1 MKDEPL
7 SRRRF
12 MQRTSTG
19 LAAAVATAQ
28 GAAVEN
34 PPPAPQTKTPA
45 PALPARRAALKPDA
59 TDSFKAYRIWDG
71 HCHLADFEGQTPEQK
86 MASMLRLAD
95 RMGIER
101 MCIFLGYPF
110 KFDADPAEMR
120 RQNDQVME
128 AVAHSDG
135 RAYGYAFMN
144 PAYPEACVDEV
155 NRCIRDGPMIGVKF
169 ELDTPSLASAPEM
182 DPIIARVGELKAVV
196 MHHTYIKITGN
207 LVGESTPMDLVPLAR
222 RHPSTTII
230 CGHTGA
236 NWDIGIR
243 AIRDTR
249 NLYADLC
256 GSDPTMGYREMAIRE
271 LGAERLMY
279 GSDVPGRGIASQ
291 LAKVMGANIS
301 ESARHMIL
309 GENLR
314 RILRPILVAKGVK
327 V

>member
-1 MKDEPL
+1 MKDQPL
-7 SRRRF
+7 SRRKF
-12 MQRTSTG
+12 MTSTG
-19 LAAAVATAQ
+19 LAAAVATGQ
-28 GAAVEN
+28 GAAPPN
-34 PPPAPQTKTPA
+34 PPSAPQTSPA
-45 PALPARRAALKPDA
+45 PPARRAALKPDA
-59 TDSFKAYRIWDG
+59 TDSFQRYRIWDG
-71 HCHLADFEGQTPEQK
+71 HCHMADFEGQTAAEK

-101 MCIFLGYPF
+101 MCIFLGFPF
-110 KFDADPAEMR
+110 KFDADAAEMR
-120 RQNDQVME
+120 RQNDQVIE
-128 AVAHSDG
+128 AAAHSDG

-155 NRCIRDGPMIGVKF
+155 NRCIRDGPLIGVKF
-169 ELDTPSLASAPEM
+169 EFDTPRLAGAPEM

-196 MHHTYIKITGN
+196 MHHTYIKATGN
-207 LVGESTPMDLVPLAR
+207 MVGESTPMDLVPLAR
-222 RHPSTTII
+222 RHPTTRMI

-243 AIRDTR
+243 AIRDTW

-256 GSDPTMGYREMAIRE
+256 GSDPTLGYTEMAIRE
-271 LGAERLMY
+271 LGVERLMY

-291 LAKVMGANIS
+291 LAKVMGAKIS

-314 RILRPILVAKGVK
+314 RILRPILEAKGVK